1 MQIFFITYIYICFF
15 FFYFASFIVFAIIT
29 HERLIKDVNMMSS
42 EMITPISIHSNLYK
56 LILIFLFE

>member
-1 MQIFFITYIYICFF
+1 MLSYISNIIMQIFFITYIYICFF

-42 EMITPISIHSNLYK
+42 EMITPRFIQICIN
-56 LILIFLFE
+56 